1 MIRCHSTGPWHRKY
15 TTDEHRSA
23 PMTVPTEAT
32 ITAWRCIG
40 CGRIEAPAPCVG
52 VCEDRK
58 VELVTAW
65 DYAEALSEL
74 EDARERLAALEAV
87 VTKLARTRPREGAW
101 KESYVALQ
109 QEARA
114 ALAGL
119 ARTGEASGG
128 G

>member
-1 MIRCHSTGPWHRKY
+1 
-15 TTDEHRSA
+15 
-23 PMTVPTEAT
+23 MTVPTEST

-40 CGRIEAPAPCVG
+40 CGRIEAPATCVG

-74 EDARERLAALEAV
+74 EDAHERVAALEAV
-87 VTKLARTRPREGAW
+87 VSKLARTRPREGAW

-109 QEARA
+109 QEARD
-114 ALAGL
+114 ALAG
-119 ARTGEASGG
+119 RRRKSETSGAG
-128 G
+128 